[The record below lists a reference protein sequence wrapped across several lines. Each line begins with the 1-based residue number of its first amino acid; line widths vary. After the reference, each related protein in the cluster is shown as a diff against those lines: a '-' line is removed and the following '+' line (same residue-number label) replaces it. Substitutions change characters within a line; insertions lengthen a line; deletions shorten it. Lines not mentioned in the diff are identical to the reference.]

1 MSGAC
6 DDHEGGDLRRLGG
19 EAGGGEAERRSV
31 ESPGERLWT
40 GGRADHRVTMEAD
53 LAWDSLH
60 WVPDLH

>member
-6 DDHEGGDLRRLGG
+6 DDHERGDLRRLGG
-19 EAGGGEAERRSV
+19 EAGGGEAERRNV
-31 ESPGERLWT
+31 GSPGARLWI
-40 GGRADHRVTMEAD
+40 GGREDHQVIMEAD